1 MKGEISFL
9 IHLCTVLPVE
19 IFAYQKYLIKKNFKK
34 KQERNK
40 TLRLAITWKYIYW
53 QNLAMVHLI
62 LSDVVN
68 KHIYFLVSFNK
79 MMQNKNPTKYL
90 LTKTNFR
97 ICNKTNKNKNS
108 ENIKC

>member
-1 MKGEISFL
+1 
-9 IHLCTVLPVE
+9 
-19 IFAYQKYLIKKNFKK
+19 
-34 KQERNK
+34 
-40 TLRLAITWKYIYW
+40 
-53 QNLAMVHLI
+53 MVHLI
-62 LSDVVN
+62 LSNVVN

-108 ENIKC
+108 ENTKC

>member
-1 MKGEISFL
+1 MYFL
-9 IHLCTVLPVE
+9 FIHLLVE
-19 IFAYQKYLIKKNFKK
+19 IFVYQKYLIKK

-62 LSDVVN
+62 LSNVVK

-79 MMQNKNPTKYL
+79 MMQNKNSTKYL

-97 ICNKTNKNKNS
+97 ICNKANKNKNS
-108 ENIKC
+108 ENTKC